1 MALEAE
7 ERDEQLSIG
16 NPDLDAL
23 IQDVQN
29 EMELG
34 LGNAVDKASEAIQAA
49 RIQGSVTHEGTAMHL
64 RGWARFGTG
73 EMLRALQDQLA
84 AVELLNTAEDEQGV
98 GRCLH
103 ALGAIYDT
111 IGEPAVA
118 LEHYEQAIEIQVR
131 IGDTWGE
138 ARTRNGFAVAM
149 AQDNRYEDAA
159 AAFDEVAQRFAEVGD
174 TWWVLM
180 ARINRAVT
188 LLEQIQAGELSERRA
203 RTVGEELLAECD
215 AAISGAADLG
225 RAGVSVEIYARHCR
239 AGVLFELGEA
249 EACLREV
256 EFALPMATRAGDVTV
271 IVDLQMNAA
280 RAFDALGQPEE
291 VLARLDE
298 AEELARGAGR
308 DRHVTQCLELRAS
321 ICEARGDLAGALAAY
336 HQIHDQKTRARR
348 QVEEQRAKV
357 VRSLLDTQRAE
368 HELQLA
374 RAQVESLREIGRERR
389 RMVSVIAHELRNPIT
404 TVLGISSELC
414 RSWDELGA
422 EGRQLIELVRDEAE
436 DLANIVEDL
445 LAADSIERGSLQV
458 DVDVCE
464 LGPIVASVLGTVAR
478 EGKAATAVGRGA
490 AYADP
495 VRVRQILRN
504 LVTNAVRYGGDQIT
518 VAVQPAEDH
527 VDIEVRDDGDGVS
540 AGDEE
545 AIFEPYQR
553 SSDGDHG
560 SRSVGLG
567 LSVTRDLARLMDGD
581 VTYERRG
588 GTTVFRLR
596 LPRVDPA
603 TNPN

>member
-1 MALEAE
+1 
-7 ERDEQLSIG
+7 
-16 NPDLDAL
+16 
-23 IQDVQN
+23 
-29 EMELG
+29 MELG

-111 IGEPAVA
+111 IGEPSVA

-159 AAFDEVAQRFAEVGD
+159 AAFVEVAQRFAEVGD

-180 ARINRAVT
+180 AKINRAVT
-188 LLEQIQAGELSERRA
+188 LLEQIQAGELSERR
-203 RTVGEELLAECD
+203 VGSLGEELLAECD
-215 AAISGAADLG
+215 AAIGQAAELG
-225 RAGVSVEIYARHCR
+225 QAGVSVEIYARHCR
-239 AGVLFELGEA
+239 AGVLYELDRAEESLQEA
-249 EACLREV
+249 ER
-256 EFALPMATRAGDVTV
+256 ALPTAIRAGDVTV

-280 RAFDALGQPEE
+280 RALEALGQPDE
-291 VLARLDE
+291 VLERLDN

-308 DRHVTQCLELRAS
+308 DRHVTQCLELRAN
-321 ICEARGDLAGALAAY
+321 ICESRGDLAGALATY
-336 HQIHDQKTRARR
+336 HQLHDQKTRARR

-357 VRSLLDTQRAE
+357 IRSLLNTQRAE
-368 HELQLA
+368 HELLLA
-374 RAQVESLREIGRERR
+374 RAQVESLQEIGRERR
-389 RMVSVIAHELRNPIT
+389 RMVSIIAHELRNPIT
-404 TVLGISSELC
+404 TVLGISSELS
-414 RSWDELGA
+414 RSWDELGD
-422 EGRQLIELVRDEAE
+422 EGRQLIEMVRDEAE

-445 LAADSIERGSLQV
+445 LAAESIEQGSLQV
-458 DVDVCE
+458 DIDVCE

-478 EGKAATAVGRGA
+478 EGKAATAVGRGS
-490 AYADP
+490 AYADQ

-504 LVTNAVRYGGDQIT
+504 LVTNAVRYGGDRIT
-518 VAVQPAEDH
+518 VEVRPAEGH
-527 VDIEVRDDGDGVS
+527 VDIEVRDDGAGVPI
-540 AGDEE
+540 GDEE

-553 SSDGDHG
+553 SGEGDHG

-567 LSVTRDLARLMDGD
+567 LSVTRQLARLMDGD
-581 VTYERRG
+581 VVYERRG
-588 GTTVFRLR
+588 GLTVFRLS
-596 LPRVDPA
+596 LPRPVTA
-603 TNPN
+603 AQANL